1 MFVIIISSLLAMPHN
16 IKLVAIDLRTAF
28 LVNTLINMIQRVINK
43 YKTFVAT
50 TATLSNTEFELMY
63 TQSIVFGESLK
74 LITT

>member
-1 MFVIIISSLLAMPHN
+1 MPHN

-43 YKTFVAT
+43 YKTFVAAT
-50 TATLSNTEFELMY
+50 DTLSNTKFELMY

-74 LITT
+74 LITTE